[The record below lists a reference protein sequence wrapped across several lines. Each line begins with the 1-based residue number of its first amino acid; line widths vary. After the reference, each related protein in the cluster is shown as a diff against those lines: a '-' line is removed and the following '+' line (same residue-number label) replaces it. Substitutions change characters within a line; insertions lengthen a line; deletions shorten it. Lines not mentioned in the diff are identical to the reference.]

1 MLLFPPPP
9 FFLIPSV
16 FFTMP
21 SDIRLNGPSS
31 QFQERYFHRYPPLE
45 LDLLILFSILFRQD
59 YTRIFLSNVFY
70 ILFYLFIFSRLLT
83 WLLSLSS
90 KDRIGF
96 SSLVHVFIKFATQRW
111 SGGDE
116 IGGGR
121 NVSKRIEKERV
132 LVTKDWFKITRSCE
146 TRSLES

>member
-1 MLLFPPPP
+1 
-9 FFLIPSV
+9 
-16 FFTMP
+16 MP

-70 ILFYLFIFSRLLT
+70 ILFYLFIFSIDVIIIIIIEGSNWFLISR
-83 WLLSLSS
+83 S
-90 KDRIGF
+90 RF
-96 SSLVHVFIKFATQRW
+96 VKFATQRW

-132 LVTKDWFKITRSCE
+132 LVTKD
-146 TRSLES
+146 